1 MSTSD
6 VVTVLFTDLVGST
19 EHRATLG
26 EEAADELRRAHDRV
40 LADAV
45 NSHGGKV
52 IKGLGDGIMAGFD
65 GAADALAAALAIQRG
80 ADRLSRRRS
89 GKLSVRVGI
98 SVGDVTWEDS
108 DCFGVPVIEAARL
121 CAAAEGGQ
129 ILAADLVR
137 AMTRGRGGYDFETV
151 GNLELKGLPEPV
163 PTLALNWSPS
173 PAEEVLPPALATA
186 AGEAFVGRDAELE
199 KLVGAWK
206 QARDGSLRAVMVAG
220 EPGVGKTRLAFELA
234 RRVHDD
240 GGRVLYG
247 RCEEELGVPYQPF
260 AEALR
265 PYVAECPLHELTDLA
280 QVHEGELTR
289 LVPELARRL
298 PDVAP
303 PLHAEPEAERY
314 RLFEAVV
321 GLLATASREAPVLF
335 VIDDLHWAAKP
346 TLLLLHHLIARQE
359 PAAAL
364 IVGTYRD
371 TELGMGG
378 GETVAL
384 ADMLADL
391 RRLQTVERLALDG
404 LDADGVTAFV
414 EAAAGHALEEPGVA
428 LARAVHA
435 ETEGNPFFMGQVLR
449 HLVETGAVSV
459 RDGRWTYD
467 VSVERLGIPDGV
479 REVIDS
485 RRSRLGPTTNGVLQI
500 ASVVGRDFEFDVLE
514 RVSDASED
522 DVLTSLE
529 EAAAARVVAE
539 VPDALDRYSFVHAL
553 VRDTIYD
560 ELPASRRVRLHRR
573 VAEALEDLRA
583 DDLGPHLAQ
592 LAYHFGQAAEAGS
605 ADKAVEYA
613 LRAGDEAMAQLSYE
627 TAADLYRR
635 ALDTL
640 ERNESPDDVLRCEL
654 LLALGEAHNHS
665 GEVHHGKKE
674 FFQAADLARKLDRQ
688 YLLAHAALGYGGV
701 LPPSNE
707 PDPRAEALLKEVLER
722 VPEENGVRARAL
734 ARLAQWLYYVSPRPE
749 RAELCDEALR
759 IARNIDDPST
769 IATVLIGRCWALEGP
784 EDLQAQLETAAEVIE
799 LGESLG
805 DQEIVLQ
812 GLKCRLHRLFERGDV
827 DEATTVV
834 SETKELASALGQ
846 PEYLRLAT
854 MWEGMTAGT
863 QGRFEE
869 AERLAAQTLTTMAGH
884 PHQQRV
890 LFFQTLP
897 WRWLQGRISEC
908 LSPIEQAVTPGA
920 PPFWDALLAWLYA
933 ETGQLDRA
941 RDHLSRFDVSELR
954 PEDRRYNWWTLLTS
968 LANATDR
975 LRDEHWATELYTIM
989 LPYQERNCTAGQ
1001 TAFFGAAAH
1010 YLGVLSAIRSRWD
1023 DAVQHFTTALERHQH
1038 MRARPFV
1045 ALTETA
1051 LADALAARG
1060 APHDRRQARELRKQ
1074 AMATVRD
1081 LNLRGIE
1088 QRPHHRSFRDWA
1100 RL

>member
-1 MSTSD
+1 
-6 VVTVLFTDLVGST
+6 
-19 EHRATLG
+19 
-26 EEAADELRRAHDRV
+26 
-40 LADAV
+40 
-45 NSHGGKV
+45 
-52 IKGLGDGIMAGFD
+52 LGDGIMAGFD
-65 GAADALAAALAIQRG
+65 GAADALAAAVAIQQDI
-80 ADRLSRRRS
+80 DRLSRRS
-89 GKLSVRVGI
+89 ASPLSVRVGV

-137 AMTRGRGGYDFETV
+137 AMTRGRGGYDFEPV

-173 PAEEVLPPALATA
+173 PAEEALPPALATA
-186 AGEAFVGRDAELE
+186 AGGAFVGRDAELE
-199 KLVGAWK
+199 TLVGAWK
-206 QARDGSLRAVMVAG
+206 QARDGALRAVMVAG
-220 EPGVGKTRLAFELA
+220 EAGVGKTRLAFELA

-298 PDVAP
+298 PDVPP

-314 RLFEAVV
+314 RLFEAVA

-371 TELGMGG
+371 TELGVGG
-378 GETVAL
+378 GETIAL

-414 EAAAGHALEEPGVA
+414 EAAAGHALESPGVA

-449 HLVETGAVSV
+449 HLVETGAVSM

-485 RRSRLGPTTNGVLQI
+485 RRSRLGHTSNGVLQI

-514 RVSDASED
+514 RVSDVSED

-529 EAAAARVVAE
+529 EATAARVVAE
-539 VPDALDRYSFVHAL
+539 MPDALDRYSFVHAL

-583 DDLGPHLAQ
+583 HDLAPHLAQ
-592 LAYHFGQAAEAGS
+592 LAYHFGQAADAGGAS
-605 ADKAVEYA
+605 KAVEYA
-613 LRAGDEAMAQLSYE
+613 RRAGDEAIAQLAYE
-627 TAADLYRR
+627 TAADHYRR

-640 ERNESPDDVLRCEL
+640 LRTESPDLVLRCEL
-654 LLALGEAHNHS
+654 LLALGEAHNHA
-665 GEVHHGKKE
+665 GEVHRGKKE
-674 FFQAADLARKLDRQ
+674 FFQAADLARKLDRTD
-688 YLLAHAALGYGGV
+688 LFAHAALGYGGV

-722 VPEENGVRARAL
+722 VQEEGDLRACAS
-734 ARLAQWLYYVSPRPE
+734 ARLAQWIYYVSPRPE

-759 IARNIDDPST
+759 IARHIDDPST

-784 EDLQAQLETAAEVIE
+784 EDLEAQLETAAEVIE

-812 GLKCRLHRLFERGDV
+812 GLKCRLHRLFERGHV
-827 DEATTVV
+827 DEAATVV

-863 QGRFEE
+863 QGRFED
-869 AERLAAQTLTTMAGH
+869 AERLATQTLTTMAGH

-908 LSPIEQAVTPGA
+908 LPPIEQVVTPGA

-975 LRDEHWATELYTIM
+975 LRDEHWASELYTVM
-989 LPYQERNCTAGQ
+989 LPYRERNCTAGQ
-1001 TAFFGAAAH
+1001 TAFFGATSH
-1010 YLGVLSAIRSRWD
+1010 YLGVLSAVGGRWD
-1023 DAVQHFTTALERHQH
+1023 DAVEHLTTALERHRH
-1038 MRARPFV
+1038 MQARPFV
-1045 ALTETA
+1045 ALTEMA
-1051 LADALAARG
+1051 LFDALTARG
-1060 APHDRRQARELRKQ
+1060 APNDRRQARELRKQ
-1074 AMATVRD
+1074 AMVTVRD

-1088 QRPHHRSFRDWA
+1088 QRPDHGSLRSWA